1 MSAHLQQH
9 VDLGQLQQN
18 VDPQIRDFTLP
29 QSRPDDDHVKHEKI
43 QSLDSPSSESTADP
57 QLPRHMD
64 SPIQEIS
71 QLLSTTLSSDNHLQ
85 PEDMLTQ
92 HIPLLQSIID
102 SDLVLEENSPN
113 EMPQLQ
119 PNMDDLVCEH
129 QLAQELPPLQS
140 SIDEN
145 LQLCE
150 DEDLLG
156 KDQDPPLPKQNG
168 LTEDISVE
176 QENEL
181 EEYTQQLTDENHR
194 ESAEDLIAIE
204 QEPTIT
210 DHLTKQ
216 DNSAAIEESK
226 LILVE
231 LDDNTADQ
239 ESDLELTT
247 ADSNL
252 SLNDHKDQV
261 IQTPQP
267 TECDTQSHDVNQEKK
282 DVHLEDQLPPLSTGE
297 ALPFVEEQLTPLPT
311 SDVVEALPLK
321 EHLLPPL
328 STGDLPLEEQIPPL
342 PMGENLEDQLPPL
355 STGEGLPFVEEQLTP
370 LPTSDVV
377 ETLPLEEQLPPLST
391 GDLPLEEQIPPLPM
405 GENLEDQLPPLLTG
419 YAPLQSEDHMEQ
431 KSQTADNFS
440 QRHGELIEQDSC
452 PISQEEAQPF
462 EKVRSVDLPECHSPQ
477 PVEEV
482 ENREYSL
489 QDLVCHLNVIVLY
502 PNNII
507 AYTHRL
513 SNIH

>member
-18 VDPQIRDFTLP
+18 VDPQTRDFTLP

-43 QSLDSPSSESTADP
+43 QSLGSPSSESTADL
-57 QLPRHMD
+57 QLPRHTD

-71 QLLSTTLSSDNHLQ
+71 QPLSTTLSSDNHLQ
-85 PEDMLTQ
+85 YEDMLTQ

-113 EMPQLQ
+113 EMHQLQ

-129 QLAQELPPLQS
+129 QLAQELPLLQS
-140 SIDEN
+140 SINEN

-150 DEDLLG
+150 DEKLLR

-168 LTEDISVE
+168 LTEDISVKKE
-176 QENEL
+176 DEL
-181 EEYTQQLTDENHR
+181 EEYTHQLTNENHQ
-194 ESAEDLIAIE
+194 ESAEDLMAIK
-204 QEPTIT
+204 QDPTVA

-231 LDDNTADQ
+231 LDDNTGDQ
-239 ESDLELTT
+239 ESDPELTT

-252 SLNDHKDQV
+252 SLNDHEDRV
-261 IQTPQP
+261 IQTPEP
-267 TECDTQSHDVNQEKK
+267 TECDTQSHAVNQENK
-282 DVHLEDQLPPLSTGE
+282 DVPLEEQLPPLSTGE
-297 ALPFVEEQLTPLPT
+297 DLPFVEEQLIPLPT
-311 SDVVEALPLK
+311 SDVVEALPLE
-321 EHLLPPL
+321 EHI
-328 STGDLPLEEQIPPL
+328 SPL

-355 STGEGLPFVEEQLTP
+355 STGEGLPFLEEQLTP

-377 ETLPLEEQLPPLST
+377 EALPLEEQLPPLST
-391 GDLPLEEQIPPLPM
+391 DDLPLEEQIPPLPID
-405 GENLEDQLPPLLTG
+405 ENLEDQLPPLLTG
-419 YAPLQSEDHMEQ
+419 DIPLQSEDHMEQ
-431 KSQTADNFS
+431 KSQTADNLS

-452 PISQEEAQPF
+452 PTSQEEAQPL

-489 QDLVCHLNVIVLY
+489 QDLVCHLNVIVHY
-502 PNNII
+502 PNNNI

-513 SNIH
+513 NNIH